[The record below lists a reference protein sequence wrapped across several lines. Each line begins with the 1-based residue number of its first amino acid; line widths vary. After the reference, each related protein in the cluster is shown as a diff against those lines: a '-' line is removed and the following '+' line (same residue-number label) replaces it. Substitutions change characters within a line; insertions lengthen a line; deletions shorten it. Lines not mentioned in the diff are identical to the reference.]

1 MRRNSHCI
9 QLTLL
14 RLSPGSFLCLL
25 LLLLLFPL
33 LLLAVR
39 CKDRIRNH
47 KTRHRGCTSACPG
60 PSPQAPSS
68 HAFPPTTTDCV
79 VSVLSCMV
87 EKTKNTCS
95 GIFCFFKKILGQV
108 SPRLRVRDAE
118 KKGPPCLVGKETRR
132 YRRDRVAQ
140 ADRVVPGHGVL
151 PTPRAL
157 PVVYT
162 KPHVCDQPQAP
173 TDDRLRTRRAHTT

>member
-1 MRRNSHCI
+1 M
-9 QLTLL
+9 LL
-14 RLSPGSFLCLL
+14 LL

-79 VSVLSCMV
+79 VSVYGG
-87 EKTKNTCS
+87 KN
-95 GIFCFFKKILGQV
+95 KKYLTV
-108 SPRLRVRDAE
+108 
-118 KKGPPCLVGKETRR
+118 TRR
-132 YRRDRVAQ
+132 KRVLLAWLEAHEHRQDPGENGRRIEHFI
-140 ADRVVPGHGVL
+140 GENEHL
-151 PTPRAL
+151 
-157 PVVYT
+157 Y
-162 KPHVCDQPQAP
+162 
-173 TDDRLRTRRAHTT
+173 